1 MKQMIMLTVFGTLS
15 AVFARAGDWIDQPET
30 FWKEP
35 AFQKAFMGSYGMRA
49 EIEPRVTVVEKE
61 LMDKVM
67 KLLAEEGGTPKA
79 VALLEKSIKPSSSAV
94 FDFTLA
100 NIHFQE
106 DRLTN
111 AVACYQAAIEKFPAF
126 QRAYKNTALI
136 RIRLG
141 EFEAAVEPLVM
152 CIELGVNDGL
162 TYGLLGYAYT
172 MTEQFVSA
180 ESAYRLAMLFQP
192 KTLDWKIGLCRT
204 LFKQQKYGEAIA
216 LCDELLRRDPDKADY
231 LLLQA
236 NAYLGLKQPM
246 KAAEIYELLD
256 LSGKTPV
263 AALYTLGDI
272 YINEGHLEQAADVY
286 QRALA
291 REAKADLVR
300 QLRNVEALLSR
311 NAYPAAAEL
320 LRKVAARTGADVS
333 DELRKRMLKLE
344 ARLAA
349 ARNEAGGEQARILEE
364 IVKLDPL
371 DGEALILLG
380 QHYAGT
386 NVERAV
392 FYYERAEG
400 IEKVEA
406 DARLRHAQLLVRNGK
421 YQEALPLLKRAQEL
435 KPREEVQRYTEQ
447 VERAA
452 RLRNG

>member
-1 MKQMIMLTVFGTLS
+1 MRRTSIFIVTTLV
-15 AVFARAGDWIDQPET
+15 AALARADEWIDQPET

-67 KLLAEEGGTPKA
+67 KLMAEEGGTAKA
-79 VALLEKSIKPSSSAV
+79 IVLLEKNIKPSSSAV

-111 AVACYQAAIEKFPAF
+111 AVACYQAAIEKFPSF
-126 QRAYKNTALI
+126 QRAHKNVALI

-141 EFEAAVEPLVM
+141 EFEAAIEPLTT

-172 MTEQFVSA
+172 MVEQYVSA
-180 ESAYRLAMLFQP
+180 ESAYRLAMMFQP
-192 KTLDWKIGLCRT
+192 KTLDWKLGLCRT
-204 LFKQQKYGEAIA
+204 LFKQQKFGEAIA
-216 LCDELLRRDPDKADY
+216 MCDELLRLDPAKEDY

-236 NAYLGLKQPM
+236 NAYLGMKQPM
-246 KAAEIYELLD
+246 RAAEIYELLD

-263 AALYTLGDI
+263 AALHTLGDI
-272 YINEGHLEQAADVY
+272 YVNEGHIDQAADVY
-286 QRALA
+286 GRALA
-291 REAKADLVR
+291 RDAKPDIGR
-300 QLRNVEALLSR
+300 QLRNVEVLTSR
-311 NAYPAAAEL
+311 SAYTAAAGL
-320 LRKVAARTGADVS
+320 LKTVADHAGASLS
-333 DELRKRMLKLE
+333 DEQRKRMLKLE

-349 ARNEAGGEQARILEE
+349 ARNEAGEEQARILDE

-371 DGEALILLG
+371 DGDALILLG
-380 QHYAGT
+380 QFHSAT
-386 NVERAV
+386 NMEKAI
-392 FYYERAEG
+392 FFFERAEG
-400 IEKVEA
+400 LEKFEA
-406 DARLRHAQLLVRNGK
+406 DARLRHGQLLVKNGK
-421 YQEALPLLKRAQEL
+421 YQEALPFLKRALEL
-435 KPREEVQRYTEQ
+435 KPREDVQRYAEQ

-452 RLRNG
+452 RRSS